1 MAEFT
6 DPLAAYILTILLIVL
21 GLAGAGYVLTDH
33 VTGFAPSAAII
44 AFIGFISGLYI
55 TSNRGEW
62 FGFMIVIGVASLILA
77 YFLPISFVHAVA
89 AFLIGYIIG
98 MRTERR

>member
-6 DPLAAYILTILLIVL
+6 DPLAAYLLAILLLV
-21 GLAGAGYVLTDH
+21 AGIAGVGYVLTDH
-33 VTGFAPSAAII
+33 VTGFAPSAAVI
-44 AFIGFISGLYI
+44 AVIGFVSGMYVS
-55 TSNRGEW
+55 SNQGEW
-62 FGFMIVIGVASLILA
+62 FGFMIVIGGIGLILT
-77 YFLPISFVHAVA
+77 YFLPIGAVHAIA